1 MQDKIRKYSHDIYI
15 SGLGVVI
22 LGFWSLVKTILS
34 VTAGVVEDYNPND
47 FEGTE
52 RILFFVFFWLFLA
65 IASVFVLWIHLFIG
79 VNAMKVGRGE
89 RRKKR
94 FLIVCF
100 LLMMFLIFGIP
111 TYFFTSLNAPQT
123 FDTVLAAI
131 TVDLTMV
138 FLLGDILY
146 SNRQITKLKN
156 YKR

>member
-22 LGFWSLVKTILS
+22 LGFWSLVKTVLLI
-34 VTAGVVEDYNPND
+34 TAGTIQSYNFDDY
-47 FEGTE
+47 EGVAKIIGIT
-52 RILFFVFFWLFLA
+52 LFWIFLA
-65 IASVFVLWIHLFIG
+65 IASGFVLFIHLFIG

-100 LLMMFLIFGIP
+100 LLMLFTILEIP
-111 TYFFTSLNAPQT
+111 GYFIHVMTDET
-123 FDTVLAAI
+123 VDTVLASV
-131 TVDLTMV
+131 TVDLTMLY
-138 FLLGDILY
+138 LLGDILY
-146 SNRQITKLKN
+146 SNKQISKLKN

>member
-15 SGLGVVI
+15 SGLGIVI

-34 VTAGVVEDYNPND
+34 VTAGVVEGYNPND

-100 LLMMFLIFGIP
+100 LLMMFLIFEIP

-123 FDTVLAAI
+123 FDTVIAAI

-146 SNRQITKLKN
+146 SNRQINKLKN

>member
-22 LGFWSLVKTILS
+22 LGFWSLVKTVLLI
-34 VTAGVVEDYNPND
+34 TAGTIQSYNFDDY
-47 FEGTE
+47 EGVAKIIGIT
-52 RILFFVFFWLFLA
+52 LFWIFLA
-65 IASVFVLWIHLFIG
+65 IASGFVLIIHLFIG

-100 LLMMFLIFGIP
+100 LLMLFTILEIP
-111 TYFFTSLNAPQT
+111 GYFIHVMTDET
-123 FDTVLAAI
+123 IDTVLASVI
-131 TVDLTMV
+131 VNLTMIY
-138 FLLGDILY
+138 LLGDILY
-146 SNRQITKLKN
+146 SNKQISKLKN

>member
-22 LGFWSLVKTILS
+22 LGFWGLVKTILTI
-34 VTAGVVEDYNPND
+34 TAGASQGYNPD
-47 FEGTE
+47 DYDGSEK
-52 RILFFVFFWLFLA
+52 ILVIVLFWVLITIVSA
-65 IASVFVLWIHLFIG
+65 FVLCIHLFIG

-100 LLMMFLIFGIP
+100 LLMVVTIIEIP
-111 TYFFTSLNAPQT
+111 SYFFTVTAPEA
-123 FDTVLAAI
+123 FDTILASV
-131 TVDLTMV
+131 TVDFTMV

-146 SNRQITKLKN
+146 SNKQITKLKN
-156 YKR
+156 IKR